1 LSSFTPSSTALY
13 QARLKEPSLVEASS
27 GSWVGD
33 RISPRRISQS
43 WLFFAASVFLVSVPV
58 FFQAPLVRWSP
69 WLSLSL
75 TLAWLG
81 LSQWLQSRPSGN
93 PSSKLWG
100 DLLFGFTWT
109 WLAGSIYWGWF
120 RGEPLLHL
128 PIEAV
133 GLPFTLL
140 CLAKQHGKVG
150 NWFYLGSLFGTVMT
164 DLYFYIVNLIP
175 HWRQL
180 MQVEPSQAQSI
191 LQNAV
196 AQIQTPWGVGWAIFL
211 IVILLAVGC
220 LPIRSCQLH
229 WRTFSGAVL
238 STLLVDGLF
247 WLAASSV

>member
-1 LSSFTPSSTALY
+1 MSSFTPSSTALY
-13 QARLKEPSLVEASS
+13 QARLKEPSLTEAPSE
-27 GSWVGD
+27 SWVGD
-33 RISPRRISQS
+33 RISPSRISQS
-43 WLFFAASVFLVSVPV
+43 WRFFAASVFLVSVPV

-69 WLSLSL
+69 WLSLTL

-81 LSQWLQSRPSGN
+81 LGQWLQSRPSSN

-100 DLLFGFTWT
+100 DLLLGFAWT

-120 RGEPLLHL
+120 RWEPLLHL

-140 CLAKQHGKVG
+140 CLAKQRGKVG

-164 DLYFYIVNLIP
+164 DLYFYIANLIP

-191 LQNAV
+191 LQDAV
-196 AQIQTPWGVGWAIFL
+196 AQIQTPWGVCWATFL
-211 IVILLAVGC
+211 IIILLVVGC
-220 LPIRSCQLH
+220 LPIRSRQLH